1 MRLYCTAEV
10 KPEEIMTRKD
20 KDKDKDKEG
29 RAVHKGLFQKCKKTK
44 WQKMSLL
51 GERHISQ
58 KHVSTWIIEELKYST
73 KVIILLLKSETDGRW
88 YLGLQGI
95 FP

>member
-1 MRLYCTAEV
+1 
-10 KPEEIMTRKD
+10 MTRKD

-58 KHVSTWIIEELKYST
+58 KHVSTWIFED
-73 KVIILLLKSETDGRW
+73 LKSHNSFVEKRDW
-88 YLGLQGI
+88 WEMI
-95 FP
+95 FGTSRDFPIAFKIGNWDF